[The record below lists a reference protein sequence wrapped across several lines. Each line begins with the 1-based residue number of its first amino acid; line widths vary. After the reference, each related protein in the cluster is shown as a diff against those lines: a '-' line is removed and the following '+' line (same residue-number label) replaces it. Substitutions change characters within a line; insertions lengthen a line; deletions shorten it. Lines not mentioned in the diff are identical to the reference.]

1 MYYTSQNRSE
11 LVAYNEA
18 VNSGEGYKGT
28 TTTWAKII
36 EHPNGADY
44 AILKH
49 PNYDAELTLVESLS
63 EDWFPNIEEDEE

>member
-18 VNSGEGYKGT
+18 VNSGEGYNGT
-28 TTTWAKII
+28 TTTQWAEII
-36 EHPNGADY
+36 EHPNGADF

-49 PNYDAELTLVESLS
+49 KKYEADLTLVESLS
-63 EDWFPNIEEDEE
+63 EDWFPEPVEE

>member
-11 LVAYNEA
+11 LVAYNKA
-18 VNSGEGYKGT
+18 VNSGEGYNGT
-28 TTTWAKII
+28 TTQWADII

-49 PNYDAELTLVESLS
+49 ANYDAELTLVESLS
-63 EDWFPNIEEDEE
+63 EDWFPPIEE

>member
-1 MYYTSQNRSE
+1 MYYTSTNREE

-18 VNSGEGYKGT
+18 VNTGEGYNGT
-28 TTTWAKII
+28 TTTWATII
-36 EHPNGADY
+36 EHPNGVDY

-63 EDWFPNIEEDEE
+63 DDWFPNIEEDEE